1 MIYYNTAR
9 ELELYHYGIRG
20 MKWGVRRYQN
30 ADGSLTP
37 KGIKR
42 YATAGYT
49 QDSYNSNKTR
59 AGKAYDKVTG
69 AHKYGGKILYNLSS
83 ESERKARAE
92 KYAADKKAADEAR
105 NTPEARRARAKKIAI
120 AGAAA
125 VGTAA
130 AVYGA
135 YKLNK
140 FVKERN
146 CQIAVARGE
155 REVARRVKD
164 GQFMVSELLK
174 DSSGT
179 GTVGY
184 KVDRD
189 AIVGRHLQKAQS
201 ESFAKAAK
209 NVVNSARR
217 KEDIN
222 FRYSGELGAVYRK
235 TARR

>member
-1 MIYYNTAR
+1 MYTYNNQY
-9 ELELYHYGIRG
+9 ELYHYGIPG
-20 MKWGVRRYQN
+20 MKWGVRRFQTKSG
-30 ADGSLTP
+30 DLTP
-37 KGIKR
+37 AGIKR
-42 YATAGYT
+42 YAEAGYA
-49 QDSYNSNKTR
+49 QDARNKHSSK
-59 AGKAYDKVTG
+59 AGKALSTATG
-69 AHKYGGKILYNLSS
+69 ANRRRGSAMYDVSS
-83 ESERKARAE
+83 NAANKRRAE
-92 KYAADKKAADEAR
+92 KYLADKKAADEAR
-105 NTPEARRARAKKIAI
+105 NTPEARKARAKKIAI

-222 FRYSGELGAVYRK
+222 FRYSGELAAVYRK